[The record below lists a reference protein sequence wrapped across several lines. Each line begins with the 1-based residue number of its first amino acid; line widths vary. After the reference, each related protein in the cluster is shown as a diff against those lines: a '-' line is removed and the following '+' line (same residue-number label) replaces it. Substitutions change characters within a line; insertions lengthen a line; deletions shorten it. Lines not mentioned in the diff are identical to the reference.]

1 MCGAYAF
8 FNLTFPPRK
17 PLRKGYKTRPTI
29 SRARLSYRSVLDG
42 ERIPLR
48 RYDRQGLGADLR
60 DQSQL
65 RLPSRSPA
73 KQNEKR
79 SRWTFAVLVFFLF
92 ACFALGGAIVGSAI
106 IGYVAA
112 GLFKAARYNMST
124 YVFLYN
130 HFAGRSGPF
139 LRILSTSGPLP
150 DMCVFSVGGTW
161 TAVPCYRGS
170 EVWLT
175 LLQPSV
181 VFHPLLMVCFASPDG
196 SLSLPLCC
204 RRSWG
209 FLREY
214 RTLRLCVIFVS
225 KLTSGSLWPTVID
238 II

>member
-17 PLRKGYKTRPTI
+17 PLRKGYKTRPTV

-130 HFAGRSGPF
+130 HFAGRSGPPPDSQHIGTSARHVCV
-139 LRILSTSGPLP
+139 LRWRN
-150 DMCVFSVGGTW
+150 M
-161 TAVPCYRGS
+161 
-170 EVWLT
+170 
-175 LLQPSV
+175 
-181 VFHPLLMVCFASPDG
+181 DG
-196 SLSLPLCC
+196 SSLLS
-204 RRSWG
+204 
-209 FLREY
+209 
-214 RTLRLCVIFVS
+214 RLGGLAHS
-225 KLTSGSLWPTVID
+225 TPA
-238 II
+238 